1 MPLAIDHA
9 GAFIDELRIPLSKY
23 LFYYDTAFRE
33 VQNKTSR
40 LGWKYRERTAER
52 TAATTWEVSFATL
65 ESKNP
70 MACEILLMCSF
81 LNNEDIWDEL
91 FYENEIAE
99 DECKRTLIRATF

>member
-23 LFYYDTAFRE
+23 LFYYDTAFKK

-40 LGWKYRERTAER
+40 LGWKYGER
-52 TAATTWEVSFATL
+52 TAATTWEVSFAAL
-65 ESKNP
+65 ESENP

-99 DECKRTLIRATF
+99 GECKRTLVRATF